1 MNNISKIKYL
11 SFWVFIV
18 PLVTINL
25 CLFVVI
31 YLQEYIPHGV
41 GIAPTF
47 PYFDGGTSISRTARN
62 YPTWLIFKPGMII
75 TAILLIRSWNLNK
88 KLMVSNGKS
97 LVIKNK
103 NINQY
108 YVYPLNRTPLNLI
121 LDKKYLINK
130 IKNLNSRIIENKYV
144 NFTIINDKY
153 EINIFFDLESLNL
166 IGWQTED
173 IYQNLAITFI
183 SNVKLNQKISEDIF
197 KLPKRN

>member
-1 MNNISKIKYL
+1 MKKKIFIFFLCIFFIQSSHADIKKRIISNLEKTNNLTFDFKQNINDKTEIGNCAIKY
-11 SFWVFIV
+11 
-18 PLVTINL
+18 PKK
-25 CLFVVI
+25 
-31 YLQEYIPHGV
+31 
-41 GIAPTF
+41 
-47 PYFDGGTSISRTARN
+47 
-62 YPTWLIFKPGMII
+62 IFCVYK
-75 TAILLIRSWNLNK
+75 NLNK